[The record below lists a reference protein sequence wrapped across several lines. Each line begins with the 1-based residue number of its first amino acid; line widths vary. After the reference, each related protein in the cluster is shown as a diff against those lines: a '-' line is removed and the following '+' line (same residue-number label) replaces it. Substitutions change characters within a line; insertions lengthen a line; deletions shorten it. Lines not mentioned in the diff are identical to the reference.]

1 MIFTPKTVIRGPWP
15 TAEKPI
21 VQQEPVPLKK
31 TFLTSTILGE
41 PVTRERILQLLRSK
55 QPQCV
60 DDIFKAL
67 GAPKGSIK
75 RALWLLES
83 RQIITW
89 VLLDSPHA
97 RGSKYV
103 RYYRIAE

>member
-21 VQQEPVPLKK
+21 IQQEPVPLKK

-89 VLLDSPHA
+89 VLSASPHA